1 MGDDALIILDTH
13 TWIWMAEGSGNLSTD
28 ARKVIANADRLGVA
42 SISLIEV
49 CMLVVKERV
58 QLTVPLREWLL
69 GATCGANIEI
79 LPITP
84 GVAIDAFNLPGLFH
98 KDPADRQ
105 IVATA
110 RVWGADLV
118 TKDQRILEY
127 PYVDTI
133 W

>member
-1 MGDDALIILDTH
+1 MIVLDTH
-13 TWIWMAEGSGNLSTD
+13 AWIWMAEGSDELSVE
-28 ARKVIANADRLGVA
+28 ARKTISNADRLGVA

-49 CMLVVKERV
+49 CMLVAKERV
-58 QLTVPLREWLL
+58 TLLVPLREWLIR
-69 GATCGANIEI
+69 ATHHANIEI

-98 KDPADRQ
+98 RDPADRQ

-110 RVWGADLV
+110 RVFGADLV
-118 TKDQRILEY
+118 TKDQRIREY
-127 PYVDTI
+127 PHVDTV